1 MCGRNLHVN
10 RVLAII
16 VFVLARRRKYEFL
29 LDQGI
34 PVIELDMIATL
45 ALAILLLLLGRIM
58 VNRIGFLSRFCIPAP
73 VAGGLL
79 FSFIMLVL
87 HETNILNVKMNT
99 ILQTPFML
107 AFFATVGLIAS
118 LKLVKKGGKLLFYY
132 WALCAFLSL
141 MQNVIGVSWAKVL
154 GLDPL
159 LGVLM
164 GAVSMEGGHGNAGA
178 FGPEVEAMGVYGATA
193 VAMAAATFGVVAGG
207 VVGGPIA
214 RFFIN
219 KYNLRSTEA
228 EELAEDNKKAVL
240 TQELDQ
246 VAGPDTTSVN
256 EALTVEKIEEGKEV
270 SEEVAAHV
278 FLLHGFIIAIC
289 MVVGMELAVAFKS
302 LWGIAIPNYVGGMFF
317 AVILRNLNDKFKLVE
332 LHNPTIGLIGDVCLG
347 IFLSMAL
354 MTLKLWELAD
364 LALPMIVILMSQV
377 IFMIVYNIFVAFPV
391 LGKTYDAV
399 IMCAGMAG
407 HGLGATP
414 NAMANMKAVAE
425 KFGPSTKAFLIVP
438 LCGAFLVDLFAI
450 PCIVWFIN
458 YFAH

>member
-1 MCGRNLHVN
+1 
-10 RVLAII
+10 
-16 VFVLARRRKYEFL
+16 
-29 LDQGI
+29 
-34 PVIELDMIATL
+34 
-45 ALAILLLLLGRIM
+45 
-58 VNRIGFLSRFCIPAP
+58 
-73 VAGGLL
+73 
-79 FSFIMLVL
+79 
-87 HETNILNVKMNT
+87 
-99 ILQTPFML
+99 
-107 AFFATVGLIAS
+107 
-118 LKLVKKGGKLLFYY
+118 
-132 WALCAFLSL
+132 
-141 MQNVIGVSWAKVL
+141 MQNVIGVSWSKVL

-219 KYNLRSTEA
+219 KYNLHSTEE
-228 EELAEDNKKAVL
+228 EELAEDTEKAAL
-240 TQELDQ
+240 AQDLDQ

-256 EALTVEKIEEGKEV
+256 EALTVEKIEEGKEI

-302 LWGIAIPNYVGGMFF
+302 WWGIAIPNYVGGMFF
-317 AVILRNLNDKFKLVE
+317 AVLLRNINDKFHFVE

-377 IFMIVYNIFVAFPV
+377 IFMIVYNMFVAFPV
-391 LGKTYDAV
+391 LGKNYDAV

-438 LCGAFLVDLFAI
+438 LCGAFLVDLFAV